1 MERFEASTSPEYAM
15 SADNAAADA
24 SRGDIAINRLLT
36 HSPTHSL
43 THLAVLEKSIDR
55 AGPNVTVNSRLRAL

>member
-24 SRGDIAINRLLT
+24 SRGDIAIKRLGSSEL
-36 HSPTHSL
+36 L
-43 THLAVLEKSIDR
+43 LEKSR
-55 AGPNVTVNSRLRAL
+55 RLAY

>member
-24 SRGDIAINRLLT
+24 SRGDIAINGFSLL
-36 HSPTHSL
+36 
-43 THLAVLEKSIDR
+43 LEKSR
-55 AGPNVTVNSRLRAL
+55 QLQNSH